1 MFLYNIAYSLEFVV
15 VALGAFLI
23 GWGRYKCYKN
33 KMYCET
39 TRTSPLVGSN
49 VTGSPVVGTDVH
61 KKCSSNVC
69 GTGFAQAIG
78 VILIIL
84 SVLNFIDTIYNSVR
98 YHHHRNEFRQRI
110 EMMKQNL
117 TNPGVNSSNPNN
129 NTNANQ
135 PASQNSG
142 Y

>member
-39 TRTSPLVGSN
+39 TRTNQLTGSN
-49 VTGSPVVGTDVH
+49 VTGSNVVGTDVH

-78 VILIIL
+78 WILIIL
-84 SVLNFIDTIYNSVR
+84 SVLNFVDTLYNSVKF
-98 YHHHRNEFRQRI
+98 HHHRNEFRQRM
-110 EMMKQNL
+110 EMMRPNQ
-117 TNPGVNSSNPNN
+117 TNPGVSN